1 MDLEVIAELYLGYQ
15 HKKDPSD
22 QWAWD
27 AVKNLINQNA
37 DEAWETT
44 SILVNKTTSDEALA
58 YVAAGP
64 LEDLLKRYGL
74 EVMERIEQES
84 SQNPRL
90 QPALS
95 GVWGIELGNPH
106 FERWYALMWRYS
118 FAEGK
123 RSLL

>member
-64 LEDLLKRYGL
+64 L
-74 EVMERIEQES
+74 RICSKDMALRLWNAS
-84 SQNPRL
+84 SRKAARTLDCSRL
-90 QPALS
+90 
-95 GVWGIELGNPH
+95 
-106 FERWYALMWRYS
+106 
-118 FAEGK
+118 
-123 RSLL
+123 